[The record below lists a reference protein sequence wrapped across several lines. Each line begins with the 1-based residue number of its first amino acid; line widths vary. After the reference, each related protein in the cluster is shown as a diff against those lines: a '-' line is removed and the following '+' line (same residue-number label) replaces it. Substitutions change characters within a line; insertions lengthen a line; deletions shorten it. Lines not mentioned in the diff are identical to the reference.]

1 MEHDFDTA
9 SLIRLRNDTFAF
21 RAVMDMLDQCPTEE
35 VLPEKNHCIFSVDY
49 DELSSD
55 CWDLDIF
62 SHG

>member
-9 SLIRLRNDTFAF
+9 SLIRLRHDTIEFWAL
-21 RAVMDMLDQCPTEE
+21 MDMLDQCPTEE

-55 CWDLDIF
+55 CWDLDVF
-62 SHG
+62 SR